1 MPLDWEVVSGFWPY
15 VWETINYLC
24 ESGSLILLE
33 VQQMKAHVREEKYQ
47 KQLGR
52 IQLENKKKKGEIEKE
67 KIECEE
73 EELREHLRQIE
84 EQ

>member
-1 MPLDWEVVSGFWPY
+1 
-15 VWETINYLC
+15 
-24 ESGSLILLE
+24 
-33 VQQMKAHVREEKYQ
+33 MKAHVREEKYQ